1 MKIDE
6 LMKRDGFV
14 ILDGAMGTMLQKSG
28 LKLGERPEKFNI
40 TNKEIISEIHS
51 LYEKSGSE
59 IIYTNTFGANRHK
72 LEDTDL
78 NLENVISNAVLA
90 ARNGSQS
97 ACIALDVGPIGEL
110 LEPNGSLL
118 FEEAYDI
125 FKEEMIIGQESGA
138 DLIVIE
144 TMTDLYELKAAIL
157 AAKENTSLPVF
168 TSMTFEKNGRTFT
181 GCSVE
186 SFVAT
191 VEGLGVDALGINC
204 SLGPD
209 EIYPIA
215 KKIRE
220 LSNIDII
227 VKANAGLPNLETGGY
242 DLDSDEYCRYIVEI
256 AKLGVKYIGGCC
268 GTSPE
273 YISKI
278 KKALD
283 SIHIEDNNGSYKNGN
298 NEIKNH
304 ECSNNENRNCDR
316 KNNENSNNINCNYK
330 EEKINLNNSVSFKRK
345 KKRKSVVCSQSS
357 LVEIDSIKTVGER
370 INPTGKRRF
379 KEALVNEEMDYI
391 LTQAIEQVDAGADIL
406 DINLGLPEIDE
417 PEMMRKVIK
426 AIQSITD
433 IPLQIDS
440 SNYDALEAG
449 LRVYNGKPILNS
461 VNGEQKSMD
470 NILPLVKKYG
480 AGVVALTLDER
491 GIPKTAEERFEI
503 AQKIYK
509 ECQKYGIKKED
520 IYVDC
525 LVLTVSAQQ
534 DAAKET
540 LKAIKLVKENLG
552 LKTILGVSNISFGL
566 PNRELINSTF
576 LTVAMNNGLDLAII
590 NPASEQVMDNISA
603 FKVLNNIDKDSE
615 LYIEKFSD
623 FIEADK
629 KTNDKNLFYKKRNKI
644 IEDKRE
650 LSIEEAVE
658 KGLKDETREITE
670 ELLDVYSELEIIN
683 DRLIPTL
690 DRVGDRYEKG
700 DIFLPQLIK
709 SAEASQE
716 AFEVIKEKIAS
727 QGGDSVSK
735 GNIVMATVKGDIHD
749 IGKNIV
755 KVILENY
762 GYNVIDLGR
771 DVDIEKVVDTVVKYD
786 IKLLGLSALM
796 TTTLKSMEKTI
807 ERVRKSAPA
816 CKIMVGG
823 AVLTEEYAFKI
834 DADYYCKD
842 AKKSVECA
850 KIVFG

>member
-28 LKLGERPEKFNI
+28 LSLGERPEEFNI
-40 TNKEIISEIHS
+40 TNTSVISEIHS

-59 IIYTNTFGANRHK
+59 IVYTNTFGANRHK
-72 LEDTDL
+72 LEGTGLDI
-78 NLENVISNAVLA
+78 ESVISNAVLA
-90 ARNGSQS
+90 ARSGCQDV
-97 ACIALDVGPIGEL
+97 CVALDVGPIGEL
-110 LEPNGSLL
+110 LEPNGSLS
-118 FEEAYDI
+118 FEQAYDI
-125 FKEEMIIGQESGA
+125 FKEQMLIGQKSGV

-191 VEGLGVDALGINC
+191 AEGLGVDALGINC

-215 KKIRE
+215 KKIRKI
-220 LSNIDII
+220 SNIDII

-242 DLDSDEYCRYIVEI
+242 DLDADKYCRYIVEI

-268 GTSPE
+268 GTTPE

-283 SIHIEDNNGSYKNGN
+283 VLYIED
-298 NEIKNH
+298 
-304 ECSNNENRNCDR
+304 
-316 KNNENSNNINCNYK
+316 KNNIED
-330 EEKINLNNSVSFKRK
+330 KINN
-345 KKRKSVVCSQSS
+345 KRKSIVCTQSS
-357 LVEIDSIKTVGER
+357 SLEIDSIKVVGER
-370 INPTGKRRF
+370 INPTGKERF
-379 KEALVNEEMDYI
+379 KDALIGEDMDYI
-391 LTQAIEQVDAGADIL
+391 LTQAIEQLDEGADIL
-406 DINLGLPEIDE
+406 DINIGLPEIDE
-417 PEMMRKVIK
+417 PKMMSKVIK
-426 AIQSITD
+426 AIQSVTD

-440 SNYDALEAG
+440 SNYEALEAG
-449 LRVYNGKPILNS
+449 LRVYNGKPLLNS

-470 NILPLVKKYG
+470 NILPLAKKYG
-480 AGVVALTLDER
+480 AGVIALTLDEK
-491 GIPKTAEERFEI
+491 GIPKTAEKRFEI
-503 AQKIYK
+503 AQRIYR
-509 ECQKYGIKKED
+509 ECEKYAIKKED
-520 IYVDC
+520 IYIDC
-525 LVLTVSAQQ
+525 LALTVSAEQ
-534 DAAKET
+534 DSAKET

-566 PNRELINSTF
+566 PNRDLINSTF
-576 LTVAMNNGLDLAII
+576 LTMAMENGLDLAIV
-590 NPASEQVMDNISA
+590 NPASDQIMDNISA
-603 FKVLNNIDKDSE
+603 FKLLNSIDKDSQE
-615 LYIEKFSD
+615 YIEKFAD
-623 FIEADK
+623 FQEDDEKDINKSKIYRK
-629 KTNDKNLFYKKRNKI
+629 KNKSSGNKEGI
-644 IEDKRE
+644 
-650 LSIEEAVE
+650 SIEEAIE
-658 KGLKDETREITE
+658 KGLKEETKEITKK
-670 ELLDVYSELEIIN
+670 LLKSHSELEIIN
-683 DRLIPTL
+683 NKLIPAL
-690 DRVGDRYEKG
+690 DRVGDNYEKG
-700 DIFLPQLIK
+700 EIFLPQLIK

-716 AFEVIKEKIAS
+716 AFDLIKERVSS
-727 QGGDSVSK
+727 QGKASVSK
-735 GNIVMATVKGDIHD
+735 GDIVMATVKGDIHD

-771 DVDIEKVVDTVVKYD
+771 DVDIEKVVDAVVKYD

-807 ERVRKSAPA
+807 ERVRKVAPA

-823 AVLTEEYAFKI
+823 AVLTEEYALKI

-850 KIVFG
+850 QIVFG